1 MKLARRILTAIAV
14 ISVAGC
20 FGFSAVSAMP
30 EGEWDGKEVIRNNR
44 SYVLSGRAELAD
56 DLFIPSETT
65 LTLKEGAELIIPEGK
80 SLIIE
85 GGVNLRQRSSLFSS
99 GNVKVAP
106 SGTLSVYG
114 SAYAEEG
121 SSFMVSGALNI
132 RPEGRVENKTAAVL
146 DSGGI
151 MTIAGGLQLTTG
163 SSLAGMGN
171 IYIENSGTLITGGN
185 ITIEE
190 GTLESAGHIT
200 VERKGNIFVFD
211 SMNMREGS
219 TVTEYGKII
228 AAADGV
234 IKDSAVHTDLS
245 VFSTDILKNE
255 EDVIL
260 RGIDVS
266 WVQGDIDWEAVSK
279 SGIDFAVIRAGR
291 GDIDDSGPKEDT
303 HFRQNIEGARQYGID
318 VGVYFYSYAETT
330 AEAEQEAY
338 FFINLLEGY
347 EITFP
352 VVVDM
357 EEDGRRVDM
366 SDVAEVFMET
376 VAGGGY
382 YPMLYSYKS
391 RLDNHFSD
399 SLKDRYA
406 VWVAKLDDPEPQT
419 DYEYYIWQYSHE
431 GKVNGIEGN
440 VDYNIA
446 YRDFPDILRDYG
458 LNKLSGAQ

>member
-1 MKLARRILTAIAV
+1 MKLVKRILTAIAV
-14 ISVAGC
+14 FSVAGC

-30 EGEWDGKEVIRNNR
+30 EGEWDGRETLRNNR
-44 SYVLSGRAELAD
+44 SYVLSGRAVLED
-56 DLFIPSETT
+56 DLFVPSETT
-65 LTLKEGAELIIPEGK
+65 FTLKEGAELIIPEGK

-85 GGVNLRQRSSLFSS
+85 GGVNLRQHSNLFSS
-99 GNVKVAP
+99 GSVRVAP
-106 SGTLSVYG
+106 TGTLSVYG
-114 SAYAEEG
+114 SAYAEEK
-121 SSFMVSGALNI
+121 SFLMVSGALNI
-132 RPEGRVENKTAAVL
+132 RPEGALENKTAAIL
-146 DSGGI
+146 DMGGM
-151 MTIAGGLQLTTG
+151 MTVAGNLQLTTG
-163 SSLAGMGN
+163 ASFSCMGD
-171 IYIENSGTLITGGN
+171 IYIENGGELITGGS

-228 AAADGV
+228 AVSEGV

-245 VFSTDILKNE
+245 IFSTDILINE
-255 EDVIL
+255 DEVIL

-303 HFRQNIEGARQYGID
+303 HFRQNIEGALRYGLD
-318 VGVYFYSYAETT
+318 VGVYFYSYAETVD
-330 AEAEQEAY
+330 EAEQEAY
-338 FFINLLEGY
+338 FFLNLLNGY
-347 EITFP
+347 EITYP

-357 EEDGRRVDM
+357 EEDGRRIDM
-366 SDVAEVFMET
+366 SDIAEVFLET

-382 YPMLYSYKS
+382 YPMLYSYQS
-391 RLDNHFSD
+391 RLDNYFSD

-406 VWVAKLDDPEPQT
+406 VWVAKLDDPEPDT
-419 DYEYYIWQYSHE
+419 DYGYYIWQYSHE

-440 VDYNIA
+440 VDYNVA

-458 LNKLSGAQ
+458 LNKLTEQ